1 VKQGGSPKERFKCK
15 CENSRAEATL
25 GAENKQLKDHPYDDK
40 TRGGI
45 KRKDIDKAPEASS
58 ETDGHGGGA
67 MAVPVNQGI
76 RLRRKT
82 AQAEALEQWLRR
94 RGAPHI

>member
-45 KRKDIDKAPEASS
+45 KRKDIDKAPEA
-58 ETDGHGGGA
+58 
-67 MAVPVNQGI
+67 
-76 RLRRKT
+76 
-82 AQAEALEQWLRR
+82 
-94 RGAPHI
+94 